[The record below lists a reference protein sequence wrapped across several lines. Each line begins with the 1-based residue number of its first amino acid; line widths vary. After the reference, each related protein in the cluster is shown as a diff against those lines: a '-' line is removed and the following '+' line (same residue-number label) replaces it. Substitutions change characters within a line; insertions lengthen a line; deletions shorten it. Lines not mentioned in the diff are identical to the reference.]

1 MLRLFVA
8 VHPPAE
14 YAAELLSRVADLDGC
29 LDGGLDGG
37 GERPKAT
44 PIAQVHC
51 TLLFLGDRSQRELPA
66 TIRSCQAACA
76 GVAPFRLRPVRLLA
90 LPARGPKRTV
100 VFECDRSVGL
110 LELHG
115 RLVARLAR
123 ETQRESKRAFLPHI
137 TVARWPGSG
146 ASACVDE
153 PVSMPD
159 FAVEEVRLMSSVLKP
174 SGAEHRIVA
183 TVALRPS

>member
-14 YAAELLSRVADLDGC
+14 YAAELLARIAELDLEADL
-29 LDGGLDGG
+29 GGD
-37 GERPKAT
+37 RPKAT

-51 TLLFLGDRSQRELPA
+51 TLLFLGDRGQRELSA
-66 TIRSCQAACA
+66 TIERCQAACA
-76 GVAPFRLRPVRLLA
+76 GIAPFRLRPVRLLA
-90 LPARGPKRTV
+90 LPERGPKRTL
-100 VFECDRSVGL
+100 VFECDRPVGL
-110 LELHG
+110 LELHR

-146 ASACVDE
+146 ATARIDA

-159 FAVEEVRLMSSVLKP
+159 FAVDEVRLMSSVLKP

-183 TVALRPS
+183 TVGLGAC